1 MKTKIKFVSM
11 TLKVAIFGVAVW
23 AFTGC
28 DTDKISYNEIFEH
41 TSHSYED
48 SCNTTKRGGSWM
60 GGHYF
65 SNSRYQD
72 GEFISPSELNRQE
85 KGLIGACTYKEK
97 IVKWDE
103 QVTKLRDSYYYKYGL
118 DGIKKADKEIKER
131 FKKSCYASEEPRE
144 EYRTGFKKID
154 KDGSLLIDNKY
165 RVLTIVESAEYKE
178 EKDESYCIKRE
189 IYKLVKKEE

>member
-1 MKTKIKFVSM
+1 M
-11 TLKVAIFGVAVW
+11 
-23 AFTGC
+23 
-28 DTDKISYNEIFEH
+28 
-41 TSHSYED
+41 
-48 SCNTTKRGGSWM
+48 
-60 GGHYF
+60 
-65 SNSRYQD
+65 
-72 GEFISPSELNRQE
+72 
-85 KGLIGACTYKEK
+85 
-97 IVKWDE
+97 
-103 QVTKLRDSYYYKYGL
+103 

>member
-1 MKTKIKFVSM
+1 M
-11 TLKVAIFGVAVW
+11 TFKVALLSVAVW

-41 TSHSYED
+41 TSLFYEV
-48 SCNTTKRGGSWM
+48 SCNTTKRGKDLLG
-60 GGHYF
+60 
-65 SNSRYQD
+65 NRYYRYRD
-72 GEFISPSELNRQE
+72 GKFISPSELNRQE

-97 IVKWDE
+97 FDKWDE
-103 QVTKLRDSYYYKYGL
+103 QATKLRDSYYYKYGL
-118 DGIKKADKEIKER
+118 DGIEKADKEIKER

-144 EYRTGFKKID
+144 KYRTGFKKID